1 VPFFAEGHF
10 FARPQYLEFIMPE
23 TPTEEQEENMA
34 NGTKVLLLVVSPAQ
48 WLFINECLADAY
60 DETPPEEM
68 N

>member
-1 VPFFAEGHF
+1 
-10 FARPQYLEFIMPE
+10 MPE